1 MNIYTFFKVKNFDN
15 YFLQNRKATALKQHV
30 SKHCNLGHNIRKSLS
45 ADHCTSITLQKRPFG
60 ITICTVSECDKYYI
74 STRKSLF
81 RTLKKAI
88 SQHSFFF
95 PITQKRINRCE
106 TTTCLN
112 LSKIEYLHPS
122 GLMNATSA
130 LS

>member
-15 YFLQNRKATALKQHV
+15 YFLQNRKATDPKRHV
-30 SKHCNLGHNIRKSLS
+30 SKHCNFGHNIRKSLS
-45 ADHCTSITLQKRPFG
+45 ADHCTHITLQKRPFG
-60 ITICTVSECDKYYI
+60 ITICTVSECDKYFI

-88 SQHSFFF
+88 SQHCFFF
-95 PITQKRINRCE
+95 PIIQKRINHCD

-112 LSKIEYLHPS
+112 LSKIAYLHPS